1 MINQKLRKGQDLDLG
16 LSLEVDDV
24 VDLGVGAIDGEA
36 GVEEELEARRGEG
49 GGIEPG
55 LGVAQQV
62 VAREVEARGA
72 GARGAGAGEVGVEVG
87 IAGWFLF
94 PTFLPSIFFKGQN
107 LASCKKSKYFLS
119 IAVSQRTLCRNL
131 TLTRKKRT
139 QKLSFWI
146 VSPFFK
152 NTNIK
157 KLNLKNCNI

>member
-1 MINQKLRKGQDLDLG
+1 MINQKLRKGQDLDLDLG

-94 PTFLPSIFFKGQN
+94 PIFLSSIFFKGQN
-107 LASCKKSKYFLS
+107 LASCKKSKYFFINCCFS
-119 IAVSQRTLCRNL
+119 THAMSKFDTD
-131 TLTRKKRT
+131 TKKT
-139 QKLSFWI
+139 NSKIKLLDRFPI
-146 VSPFFK
+146 FQEYK
-152 NTNIK
+152 Y
-157 KLNLKNCNI
+157 

>member
-1 MINQKLRKGQDLDLG
+1 MTTNYMEEDSRLSWTRIPGRDLDQG

-36 GVEEELEARRGEG
+36 EVEEELEAGRGEG

-94 PTFLPSIFFKGQN
+94 LHFCPVFSLRVKIWHRARIANIFLKI
-107 LASCKKSKYFLS
+107 
-119 IAVSQRTLCRNL
+119 
-131 TLTRKKRT
+131 
-139 QKLSFWI
+139 I
-146 VSPFFK
+146 V
-152 NTNIK
+152 T
-157 KLNLKNCNI
+157 

>member
-1 MINQKLRKGQDLDLG
+1 MINQKLRKGQDLDLDLG

-36 GVEEELEARRGEG
+36 EVEEELEAGRGEG

-107 LASCKKSKYFLS
+107 LASCKNSKYFFNNCCFS
-119 IAVSQRTLCRNL
+119 THAMSKFITD
-131 TLTRKKRT
+131 TKKT
-139 QKLSFWI
+139 EPKNETFESFPHFLRI
-146 VSPFFK
+146 Q
-152 NTNIK
+152 I
-157 KLNLKNCNI
+157 LKS